1 MDVPS
6 VIENSEGGMGISLL
20 TWNNRN
26 DIYIPGRNNK
36 KIRQMCKTLVF
47 KTLNIRQ

>member
-36 KIRQMCKTLVF
+36 KNQTNVQN
-47 KTLNIRQ
+47 TGV